1 MFKIKTLLVFD
12 LLNLLTITCF
22 SLNIRTWLVLE
33 PAVAEAEEYS
43 EVEAALAEHP
53 GLKDL
58 KACRHEIYLQL

>member
-1 MFKIKTLLVFD
+1 MFKIKTLSFSNP
-12 LLNLLTITCF
+12 LNLLTITCF

-33 PAVAEAEEYS
+33 AVVAEAEEYS
-43 EVEAALAEHP
+43 VVEAALVEHP